1 MSNGSTLKLHTF
13 CDVSEKAYDACVY
26 LRVVDV
32 TGIMVHLLRAK
43 SRVAALKTISLPRL
57 ALYGLAILGVD
68 EEAAIFSHRV
78 REHVLD

>member
-1 MSNGSTLKLHTF
+1 
-13 CDVSEKAYDACVY
+13 
-26 LRVVDV
+26 
-32 TGIMVHLLRAK
+32 MVHLLRAK